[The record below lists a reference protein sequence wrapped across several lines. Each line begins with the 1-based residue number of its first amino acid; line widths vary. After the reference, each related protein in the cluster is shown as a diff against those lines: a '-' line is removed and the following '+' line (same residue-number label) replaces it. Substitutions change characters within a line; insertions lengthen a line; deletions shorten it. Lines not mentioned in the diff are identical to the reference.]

1 MSLGKRSKDPYPA
14 DERIIDPK
22 TRLAEERNID
32 PKICIRQMN
41 ESFTSRSFIDP
52 KTRSGGEQLVHLPDR
67 SLTRRHG
74 REVNDSFICPIQTR
88 SRSSF
93 IFHVTCIGS
102 ALVARENR
110 NDSFIFR
117 LGLRIR
123 ILGSFPTL
131 PAFNESLDRK
141 STPL

>member
-1 MSLGKRSKDPYPA
+1 MN
-14 DERIIDPK
+14 DERNIDSK

-41 ESFTSRSFIDP
+41 ESFTSRSFIYP
-52 KTRSGGEQLVHLPDR
+52 KTRSGGEQLFHLPDR

-74 REVNDSFICPIQTR
+74 REVNDSFICRIQIR

-110 NDSFIFR
+110 NDSFILTGSSDTDLWIIFHVTCI
-117 LGLRIR
+117 GSEEETERIC
-123 ILGSFPTL
+123 L
-131 PAFNESLDRK
+131 PRSLSRG
-141 STPL
+141 